1 MTATEHF
8 QLIFPSHRLF
18 VYEDG
23 ELRYRFPTE
32 QIGRIY
38 ERMAQKVILKNQL
51 RVTAVL
57 EVWSVGGLVKEVC
70 LVVKAVPEEDLVEQL

>member
-1 MTATEHF
+1 MTALEHF

-18 VYEDG
+18 IDEGG
-23 ELRYRFPTE
+23 ELRYRFTSE

-38 ERMAQKVILKNQL
+38 ERIAQKVILKNEL

-57 EVWSVGGLVKEVC
+57 EVWSIGGLIREVC
-70 LVVKAVPEEDLVEQL
+70 LVVKLVPEEDLVEQL

>member
-18 VYEDG
+18 VYEEG
-23 ELRYRFPTE
+23 ELKYRFTTE

-38 ERMAQKVILKNQL
+38 ERMAQQVILKNEL
-51 RVTAVL
+51 RVTAIL
-57 EVWSVGGLVKEVC
+57 EVWSVGGLVREVC
-70 LVVKAVPEEDLVEQL
+70 LVVKAVPEEYLIEQL

>member
-1 MTATEHF
+1 MTALEHF
-8 QLIFPSHRLF
+8 QHIFPSHRLF
-18 VYEDG
+18 IDQDG
-23 ELRYRFPTE
+23 ELRYRFTTE

-57 EVWSVGGLVKEVC
+57 EVWSVGGMVREVC
-70 LVVKAVPEEDLVEQL
+70 LVVKLVPEEEMIAM

>member
-1 MTATEHF
+1 MTPTEHF

-18 VYEDG
+18 VCQDG
-23 ELRYRFPTE
+23 ELHYRFPTE

-38 ERMAQKVILKNQL
+38 ERMAQKVILKNEL

-57 EVWSVGGLVKEVC
+57 EVWSVGGMVREVC